1 MGTDPKRPFAGNPL
15 LTRAD
20 VVTAAHSLV
29 TPLFGSLLPSG
40 ARVDL
45 PRVGSQS
52 DDVVG
57 LEALARVLWALVP
70 LAACGSGAEHWPRVR
85 DGITAGTDPAH
96 TDYWGAARA
105 GDQRLVEMA
114 AIGVA
119 LRYAPELIWDALTG
133 VQRDRLAAWLAGID
147 ACELYPNNWLF
158 FRVLV
163 DLGRARVGLPYD
175 VAALAFALDGID
187 ARACDNGW
195 YDDSPPDSAPV
206 HDWYTPFAYHVY
218 GLLGARTARY
228 RERAASFARQ
238 LSAWFAP
245 DGSALA
251 YGRSTTYRFAQAAFW
266 GMLAAADVDAL
277 PWGEVRGLYLRN
289 LRAWAAVPVADD
301 RGRLTVGYGYPHSA
315 FGESYISAGSPYW
328 SAKAFLALLAPE
340 AHPFWDAPE
349 RALPSGGVSVQ
360 ARPGMVLTR
369 DAHQVLAVTHGQPG
383 PRYLPDR
390 AARYARI
397 AYSSYF
403 GFCLDRSRG
412 DDPDAPTAMSDSTIA
427 LVDHR
432 GTRRVRRDPDRLE
445 VVGDLVAGR
454 WCPWPDVVV
463 ETVAWGRAL
472 ARPGAR
478 DHQWSVARRGGV
490 GIRGR
495 ARSGRRT
502 RRIVAAGLRGDQVT
516 LRRVGP
522 ARRHGGAHRVGPRRG
537 SGGQHRPPTHRGAAP
552 LVPPRSRAS
561 RVDQSRA
568 RHGCGRRPM
577 GRPAAVP
584 AGGGRARARS
594 RRTSPSSGE
603 SRRAAVGA
611 ARPTSDPTRRT
622 ARLNAPCSGA
632 RPTVT
637 GTRRERGRSP

>member
-218 GLLGARTARY
+218 GLLGARAGADEVIGRARTDRY

-463 ETVAWGRAL
+463 ETVAWGRAPWH
-472 ARPGAR
+472 ARAHVITSGQSLVVEEWGFA
-478 DHQWSVARRGGV
+478 V
-490 GIRGR
+490 GLE
-495 ARSGRRT
+495 A
-502 RRIVAAGLRGDQVT
+502 
-516 LRRVGP
+516 
-522 ARRHGGAHRVGPRRG
+522 
-537 SGGQHRPPTHRGAAP
+537 GAAP
-552 LVPPRSRAS
+552 DASLRPGSVVIRSPFGVSGLLDATGERTAS
-561 RVDQSRA
+561 VHVA
-568 RHGCGRRPM
+568 GPGGNIVHPHT
-577 GRPAAVP
+577 AVP
-584 AGGGRARARS
+584 RLSCRLGPGRHVLTSLVLGTAAGDDRWDDPPQFPPEVVALALARGAP
-594 RRTSPSSGE
+594 RRQVV
-603 SRRAAVGA
+603 RAAALRWGQRVRQA
-611 ARPTSDPTRRT
+611 IRPV
-622 ARLNAPCSGA
+622 ARLG
-632 RPTVT
+632 
-637 GTRRERGRSP
+637 